1 MRGRKGERQR
11 GREER
16 PPLPADPPRG
26 DPPSQPGAPAARDSA
41 SRAAADGRPPAAAS
55 CVGTHA
61 APGGAKRVTT
71 GTWGPP
77 GQGPGAAP
85 PQREGWAGAGPVPG
99 PGARARTPSG
109 KKAGLGPGD
118 SERPSASPTSSWED
132 STCGGRGQ
140 TRQEARRWSEQSAGA
155 GGRRGQRVPGR
166 GVPPVAVPAP
176 RMAASLSLWLGQRA
190 ARSLEDGAA
199 EATCRAPGWKPVQ
212 TAPRESVE
220 GAGRGGGG
228 AGAPLPRMFATSEA
242 WGLAPTSARGPRL
255 PPLRLASGRVRSAP
269 RGGGVGTGQCPPC
282 RPLPGVG

>member
-1 MRGRKGERQR
+1 MGHHGDL
-11 GREER
+11 G
-16 PPLPADPPRG
+16 PPRPG
-26 DPPSQPGAPAARDSA
+26 DR
-41 SRAAADGRPPAAAS
+41 
-55 CVGTHA
+55 
-61 APGGAKRVTT
+61 
-71 GTWGPP
+71 
-77 GQGPGAAP
+77 GQGPPLRSG
-85 PQREGWAGAGPVPG
+85 RAGPALASVPG

-166 GVPPVAVPAP
+166 GVPRVAVPAP

-212 TAPRESVE
+212 TAPRESVSSE
-220 GAGRGGGG
+220 PRVARGAARAEVRYGGGRGGGG

-269 RGGGVGTGQCPPC
+269 RGGGVGTGRCPPC